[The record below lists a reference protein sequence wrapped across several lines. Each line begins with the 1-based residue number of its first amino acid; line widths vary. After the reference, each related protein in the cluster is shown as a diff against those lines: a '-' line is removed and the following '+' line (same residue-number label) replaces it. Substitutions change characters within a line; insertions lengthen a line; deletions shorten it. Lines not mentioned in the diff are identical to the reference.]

1 MSTQQP
7 DLEFDSLVRA
17 AVHLPN
23 WLQLRNEDPLV
34 QLHTK
39 FWGKNLTYEESVLSD
54 NQTHTESGLSDGDQ
68 CMDVDDDGDFV
79 PGCAILNIGIDDLP
93 FEKIWIRADYIRIYD
108 FLGSRETP
116 LVRNRLAPA
125 AVVTGQ
131 PGIGDSS
138 LSIRNTI
145 THIRLCM
152 KGRVYGYIMPCA
164 DAS

>member
-108 FLGSRETP
+108 FLESLWSAIAWHQQPWSPGNPGSVTP
-116 LVRNRLAPA
+116 LCRF
-125 AVVTGQ
+125 
-131 PGIGDSS
+131 GILLLTYVS
-138 LSIRNTI
+138 
-145 THIRLCM
+145 
-152 KGRVYGYIMPCA
+152 A
-164 DAS
+164 